1 MQWYRKGFYLVYVN
15 LTLFFFYPWAV
26 LIIVAWHDLFRI
38 KVLLGVSY
46 GDEFPRYIPSSG
58 LLARFWSYSVIFA
71 STLGFD
77 ISY

>member
-1 MQWYRKGFYLVYVN
+1 MVQKRILSSICKSDS
-15 LTLFFFYPWAV
+15 FFFYPWAV

-58 LLARFWSYSVIFA
+58 LIARFWSYSVIFA